1 MYINFVSA
9 SCFHARVTF
18 LVCIRAAQSETDEE
32 ALKDEMA
39 QEYKQLQR
47 QNADN
52 VKKHKNKGIRRFFGK

>member
-1 MYINFVSA
+1 MTVFLYIVYME
-9 SCFHARVTF
+9 T
-18 LVCIRAAQSETDEE
+18 AQTETDEE

-52 VKKHKNKGIRRFFGK
+52 VKKHRSKGIKRFFGK

>member
-1 MYINFVSA
+1 MTVFLYIVYME
-9 SCFHARVTF
+9 T
-18 LVCIRAAQSETDEE
+18 AQTETDEE

-52 VKKHKNKGIRRFFGK
+52 VKKTQK